1 MLEKYQTLQRL
12 CNTTDGIVK
21 TINYRGIQ
29 MLLSMRKQLSDIAE
43 ESGET
48 DKLES
53 FVIDGQFILLENG
66 SLHKIIYPKP
76 TRTLTTRFV
85 MTTKEFMKS
94 RGEESFIS
102 EPYM

>member
-21 TINYRGIQ
+21 TINYHGIQ

-43 ESGET
+43 KYDET

-53 FVIDGQFILLENG
+53 FVIDGQFLLLENG
-66 SLHKIIYPKP
+66 SLHKITYPEPK
-76 TRTLTTRFV
+76 RTLTTRFV
-85 MTTKEFMKS
+85 MTTKEFMES
-94 RGEESFIS
+94 RGAESFIS